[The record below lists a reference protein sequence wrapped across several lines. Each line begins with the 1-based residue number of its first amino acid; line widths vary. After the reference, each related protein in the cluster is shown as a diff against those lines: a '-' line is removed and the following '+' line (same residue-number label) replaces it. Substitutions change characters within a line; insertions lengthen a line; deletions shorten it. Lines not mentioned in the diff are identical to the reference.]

1 MFSTSGN
8 VEFEGIFAFSS
19 NKIRLE
25 AGSINHPAYNRREQV
40 GKFRIRRIWSGEG
53 LPDLGVCLD
62 FDINAPIVVGGEE
75 LR

>member
-1 MFSTSGN
+1 M
-8 VEFEGIFAFSS
+8 
-19 NKIRLE
+19 L
-25 AGSINHPAYNRREQV
+25 INYPAYNRREQV

-53 LPDLGVCLD
+53 LPDLGVRLD